1 MPVGGCGHAH
11 EAGKGEKHRVLHP
24 DRGTN
29 SAPGVVAT
37 SDGATG
43 TGGRLGS
50 RRRGTVWSRP
60 GRQYGEAVTGH
71 RGGRGW
77 LPALAAAVG
86 MAQAGVRVLR
96 PRNGP
101 PRTPPVRVEDYFSA
115 ADVGRT
121 QAYGRPQMALSVGGT
136 VVQAGLLAVLA
147 GRVRRRGASG
157 VRPRRSGA
165 AGGSGGAGRSVAAEA
180 LAGAGLS
187 IGLRLA
193 RLPVGAVM
201 RKRSLAAGLA
211 TQSWGGWATDVWK
224 SSLIGGTLA
233 GVGAPVVLGLMR
245 RRGGRWWI
253 DAAAGSVGL
262 GVVFTLGGPVVLDPI
277 FNRFSRLE
285 PGETRDDVLEL
296 AAAAGVGVQDVFT
309 VDASRRTTAAN
320 AYVAGLGATRRV
332 VLFDTLLSTFS
343 RDETRLVVAHEL
355 GHVRHR
361 DVVRGLVQIGLVAPA
376 GMLAVARLASRL
388 DGGSRPGPGTLPA
401 LALALGIVAGPVGA
415 VSNQLSRA
423 VERRADEFALE
434 LTDAPEAF
442 TSFEQRIVLANLGDP
457 DPPEWFNVL
466 LATHPP
472 AVERI
477 AMAQGHACRSGGAA
491 GG

>member
-1 MPVGGCGHAH
+1 
-11 EAGKGEKHRVLHP
+11 
-24 DRGTN
+24 
-29 SAPGVVAT
+29 
-37 SDGATG
+37 
-43 TGGRLGS
+43 
-50 RRRGTVWSRP
+50 
-60 GRQYGEAVTGH
+60 
-71 RGGRGW
+71 
-77 LPALAAAVG
+77 
-86 MAQAGVRVLR
+86 
-96 PRNGP
+96 
-101 PRTPPVRVEDYFSA
+101 
-115 ADVGRT
+115 
-121 QAYGRPQMALSVGGT
+121 
-136 VVQAGLLAVLA
+136 
-147 GRVRRRGASG
+147 
-157 VRPRRSGA
+157 
-165 AGGSGGAGRSVAAEA
+165 VAAEA

-477 AMAQGHACRSGGAA
+477 AMAQAHACRSGGAA